1 MNDKKNNILTK
12 LGILEK
18 SKQDIRKSVED
29 IPESPESKEQETDY
43 QKILAHELAEEHIKD
58 IQSNRNE
65 RTKYARNAFW
75 FMCIFVIV
83 VIGLVVCV
91 SLGICSLE
99 PIPLTA
105 LITTMP
111 ASMALFGWVLKGLF
125 SKDKNR

>member
-1 MNDKKNNILTK
+1 MNNKKNNIFEQ

-18 SKQDIRKSVED
+18 SKRDIRKPVED
-29 IPESPESKEQETDY
+29 IPESSESKGQETNRQKKLEQE
-43 QKILAHELAEEHIKD
+43 QAEEHIKD
-58 IQSNRNE
+58 IRTHRNE

-91 SLGICSLE
+91 SFGICSLE

-105 LITTMP
+105 LVTTIP

-125 SKDKNR
+125 PTDKNR